1 MRTKYEYNTDR
12 FRKINRKQT
21 VSSKLLKKAVYSK
34 LKTYYSLTL
43 VETKAE
49 LKKKKSQQILDLHL
63 TDGQKHDS
71 RGMIKL
77 LTTIMD

>member
-34 LKTYYSLTL
+34 LKTYSSLTL

-49 LKKKKSQQILDLHL
+49 LKKKKKSANIGL
-63 TDGQKHDS
+63 TFD
-71 RGMIKL
+71 RW
-77 LTTIMD
+77 TET